1 MSIILSYLA
10 WPSEPNIVCLAR
22 ANQVYHILL
31 MALHL
36 QSNVLYGCNVVY
48 RIPSDSSFD
57 HLCL

>member
-31 MALHL
+31 MDVSKIL
-36 QSNVLYGCNVVY
+36 SNF
-48 RIPSDSSFD
+48 S
-57 HLCL
+57 